1 MVINNKR
8 KRKTGKGRTEGAGE
22 RVVRKMGR
30 GLAPRT
36 IDSMRE
42 PRTSC
47 REALEMGGIGDT
59 TPWNQS
65 NPH

>member
-1 MVINNKR
+1 MVINSK
-8 KRKTGKGRTEGAGE
+8 KKIKTRKGRTEGTGE
-22 RVVRKMGR
+22 RVERKMGR

-65 NPH
+65 NPY